1 MLGVGVGVGVGVVG
15 RRARR
20 VVGVEHG
27 KNVQAVCNVTNK
39 NKPKKKKEIKASER
53 FKPKV

>member
-1 MLGVGVGVGVGVVG
+1 MVG

-27 KNVQAVCNVTNK
+27 KNVQAVCNVTK
-39 NKPKKKKEIKASER
+39 KKKKKKKEIKASER